1 MHAFFHLGSLL
12 KTLNHTY
19 ITLIPK
25 VSFPDDVTH
34 FHPIILC
41 NVVYKVMSKIL
52 VNRLKPFMDN
62 LITPF
67 QNAFIQGRYITDNIL
82 IAHDIFDSFAK
93 KGQEKMFWCLKNR
106 HEQNL

>member
-1 MHAFFHLGSLL
+1 
-12 KTLNHTY
+12 
-19 ITLIPK
+19 
-25 VSFPDDVTH
+25 
-34 FHPIILC
+34 
-41 NVVYKVMSKIL
+41 
-52 VNRLKPFMDN
+52 MDN

-106 HEQNL
+106 HEQSL